1 MIKKKTVILK
11 SNINLQI
18 KLLDKVIPYYIVY
31 DKNKKI
37 YLSKNLK
44 KLKKNNFYVELQKP
58 FVIRLNFDLLSELT
72 DMILFFN
79 INGDNDKI
87 FKGQIVQ
94 HDDYYILL
102 CNPLITN
109 IEDLEK
115 FKITLN
121 DFPRHDSTGD
131 FLFSLESNKMLLKET
146 KESAFKL
153 EESLAITRSLS
164 EHLAEEVEIKTI
176 KYKIEKENAEIA
188 VNELKSL
195 QSELLKTEK
204 LSALGNLVSGI
215 ANEINTPIAVI
226 KTNHALLKNNL
237 RDLFKG
243 SQMIISSLSAYEK
256 EIFYEIIDKCLHN
269 KEYLN
274 HRQERQ
280 RRKLIEIQL
289 SDYCEEK
296 YIEDFTISFSII
308 GLLPPYN
315 LYFKVLSI
323 PRFKTILKLTEVV
336 LRHRNSLSLI
346 ENAVEKVSRIIFALS
361 NYTEE
366 KNMEEGKIFLS
377 SSVDKQLNHVLT
389 IYESYIAGKILIEKN
404 WSKEVGEIKI
414 SEEFVDV
421 WKIIIYNAIQV
432 NSFFKKEIIINV
444 EREDNILNIE
454 IHDNGEGIAIENQ
467 DKIFTPFFTTKNS
480 GEGIGLGLYTAKKII
495 KNNHGTISFFSDY
508 TGTVFQVTL
517 EL

>member
-1 MIKKKTVILK
+1 MIKKKTITLK
-11 SNINLQI
+11 SKINSEI
-18 KLLDKVIPYYIVY
+18 KLLNKVVPYYLIY

-37 YLSKNLK
+37 YLSQNLK
-44 KLKKNNFYVELQKP
+44 KLKKNNFYAELQKP
-58 FVIRLNFDLLSELT
+58 FVTKLNFDILSELT

-79 INGDNDKI
+79 VNGDNNKI
-87 FKGQIVQ
+87 FKGQVIQ

-121 DFPRHDSTGD
+121 DFPKHDATGD
-131 FLFSLESNKMLLKET
+131 FLFSLESNKMLLKEA

-153 EESLAITRSLS
+153 EEALSITRSLS
-164 EHLAEEVEIKTI
+164 EHLAEEVEIKTE

-188 VNELKSL
+188 VKELQTI
-195 QSELLKTEK
+195 QSELLKAEK

-215 ANEINTPIAVI
+215 ANEINTPIAAI

-243 SQMIISSLSAYEK
+243 SQMIISTLSTYEK

-289 SDYCEEK
+289 SDYCEEEH
-296 YIEDFTISFSII
+296 IEDFAISFSVI
-308 GLLPPYN
+308 GLLPPYD
-315 LYFKVLSI
+315 LYFKVLTI
-323 PRFKTILKLTEVV
+323 PKFRTILKLAEVV

-366 KNMEEGKIFLS
+366 KNMEEGKIFLTS
-377 SSVDKQLNHVLT
+377 SINKQLNHVLN
-389 IYESYIAGKILIEKN
+389 IYESYIAGKVLIEKN
-404 WSKEVGEIKI
+404 WSNETGNIQI
-414 SEEFVDV
+414 SEEFIDV

-432 NSFFKKEIIINV
+432 NSLFKKEIIINV
-444 EREDNILNIE
+444 EREDNILKIE
-454 IHDNGEGIAIENQ
+454 IHDNGEGIAKENQ

-480 GEGIGLGLYTAKKII
+480 GEGIGLGLYTAKKIA
-495 KNNHGTISFFSDY
+495 KKNHGTIDFFSDY